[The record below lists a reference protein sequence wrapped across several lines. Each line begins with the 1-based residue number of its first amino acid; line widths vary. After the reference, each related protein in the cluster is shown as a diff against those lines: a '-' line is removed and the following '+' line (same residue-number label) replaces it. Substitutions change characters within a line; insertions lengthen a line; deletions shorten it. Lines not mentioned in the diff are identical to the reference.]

1 MKISKEQLLQK
12 LKLLDQRIMGLWLA
26 EDLDLN
32 DDEIWELFV
41 VLLESRVE
49 LLKACRDGG
58 MELSAEICL
67 PQWLA
72 KLTNAQKET
81 RLRELKKLSEKQA
94 KRKQYQAYE
103 EAGE

>member
-1 MKISKEQLLQK
+1 
-12 LKLLDQRIMGLWLA
+12 MGLWLA

-49 LLKACRDGG
+49 LLKACKDGG
-58 MELSAEICL
+58 MELSPEVCL

-72 KLTNAQKET
+72 KLTNSQKET
-81 RLRELKKLSEKQA
+81 RLRELKKLSEKQRNMP
-94 KRKQYQAYE
+94 KYRAYE
-103 EAGE
+103 TTAAIKKEADE